1 MINMR
6 TSPRVRVLQYLGLL
20 GYLLFLLTPVAWL
33 LSIAFKSPGEIM
45 SSDVNWI
52 PLQPTLVN
60 FVTGFTEVPF
70 ARSLFNSVLISSVS
84 ALVTIILSV
93 PAAYVMARHR
103 GLISNVAVGW
113 VIVSQLF
120 PFILVLIP
128 LFLLMIQ
135 LGLYNTHIGLIA
147 VYVVWSIPF
156 ALWMLRSYASAIPIE
171 LEHAAAI
178 DGAGQFRILKDI
190 IGPLLVPGSIA
201 AGMFAFVSSW
211 NEFFFALVMLRDDK
225 LFTLS
230 LMIVRFVGA
239 DGGVRLGP
247 LAAVAV
253 LSTIPS
259 LVFFA
264 FMQRHLVSGLMGGAV
279 KG

>member
-1 MINMR
+1 MR
-6 TSPRVRVLQYLGLL
+6 TSPRVKVLQYLGLL
-20 GYLLFLLTPVAWL
+20 GYLAFLLIPVAWL
-33 LSIAFKSPGEIM
+33 LSTAFKSPGEIM
-45 SSDVNWI
+45 TSNINWI
-52 PLQPTLVN
+52 PLQPTLEN
-60 FVTGFTEVPF
+60 FVTGFTEVPLV
-70 ARSLFNSVLISSVS
+70 RSLMNSILISSVS
-84 ALVTIILSV
+84 ALLTIVFSV
-93 PAAYVMARHR
+93 PAAYMMARHR
-103 GLISNVAVGW
+103 GLLSNVAMGW

-128 LFLLMIQ
+128 LFLLVIQ
-135 LGLYNTHIGLIA
+135 LGLYNTYVGLIA
-147 VYVVWSIPF
+147 VYVVWSMPF
-156 ALWMLRSYASAIPIE
+156 AMWMLRSYVSAIPIE

-178 DGAGQFRILKDI
+178 DGAGQLRILKDVI
-190 IGPLLVPGSIA
+190 APLLLPGCIA

-211 NEFFFALVMLRDDK
+211 NEFFFALVMLHDSE
-225 LFTLS
+225 LYTLS

-239 DGGVRLGP
+239 DGGVRMGP

-253 LSTIPS
+253 LATIPS